1 GSHMDKNEKLI
12 EEYKYRLQKL
22 QNDEMIWTKERQS
35 LLEKMNNTENY
46 KIEMIKENEM
56 LREQLKEAQSKLNEK
71 NIQLRSKE
79 IDVNKL
85 SDRVLSL
92 ENELRNM
99 EIELDR
105 NKKRND

>member
-1 GSHMDKNEKLI
+1 MI

-99 EIELDR
+99 GERL
-105 NKKRND
+105 